1 MPDISAGNTSASGSG
16 GFDALSNDDKIAFLV
31 NKGMDGDMDTVNN
44 HPDKVTRAKAK
55 AMIVKIKRGSIEKPK
70 MPDISAS
77 KSSTNLGKENSGSQ
91 KTDEMIFEELLAK
104 GLNNE
109 MDEINA
115 LDNTAL
121 RGKIKAAI
129 IKAKRSKK

>member
-1 MPDISAGNTSASGSG
+1 
-16 GFDALSNDDKIAFLV
+16 
-31 NKGMDGDMDTVNN
+31 
-44 HPDKVTRAKAK
+44 
-55 AMIVKIKRGSIEKPK
+55 